1 MIVTNINS
9 KDLETYASLHPQFA
23 KAFGEMKRILECGAE
38 DGKIVLDGDSL
49 FINVQSYTSKP
60 ESDCGFEAHKKYIDI
75 QLILEGE
82 EIIGYESADKL
93 TLTKEYDGSA
103 DYMLY
108 ALNGEYDKVRLTR
121 GDFVI
126 LFTEEPHAPA
136 IAADTPAPVRKA
148 VVKVLAEE

>member
-1 MIVTNINS
+1 MIVSNINS
-9 KDLETYASLHPQFA
+9 KELRSYASLHPQFA
-23 KAFGEMKRILECGAE
+23 KAFEEMKRILAEGAE
-38 DGKIVLDGDSL
+38 DGKIVLEGDKL

-82 EIIGYESADKL
+82 EIIGYESEDKL
-93 TLTKEYDGSA
+93 SFTKEYDASA

-108 ALNGEYDKVRLTR
+108 ALNGEYDKIRLTR

-136 IAADTPAPVRKA
+136 IAVNTPTPVRKA
-148 VVKVLAEE
+148 VVKVLSN

>member
-1 MIVTNINS
+1 MIVANINS
-9 KDLETYASLHPQFA
+9 KDLERYASLHPQFA
-23 KAFGEMKRILECGAE
+23 KAFDEMKRILECGAE
-38 DGKIVLDGDSL
+38 DGKIVLDGDRL
-49 FINVQSYTSKP
+49 FINVQSYSSKP
-60 ESDCGFEAHKKYIDI
+60 ESDCGFEAHKRYIDI

-93 TLTKEYDGSA
+93 TVTKEYDGSA

-136 IAADTPAPVRKA
+136 IAADTPIPVRKA
-148 VVKVLAEE
+148 VVKVLAN

>member
-9 KDLETYASLHPQFA
+9 KDLECYASLHPQFA
-23 KAFGEMKRILECGAE
+23 KAFSEMKRILAEGAE
-38 DGKIVLDGDSL
+38 DGRITLDGDSL

-60 ESDCGFEAHKKYIDI
+60 ESDCGFEAHKRYIDI

-93 TLTKEYDGSA
+93 TVTKEYDGSA

-108 ALNGEYDKVRLTR
+108 ALNGEYDKIKLTR

-136 IAADTPAPVRKA
+136 IAADTPTPVRKA
-148 VVKVLAEE
+148 VVKVLSN

>member
-9 KDLETYASLHPQFA
+9 KELALYASLHPAFP
-23 KAFGEMKRILECGAE
+23 KAFAEMRRILAEGAE
-38 DGKIVLDGDSL
+38 DGRITLDGDSL

-60 ESDCGFEAHKKYIDI
+60 ESDCGFEAHKRYIDV

-82 EIIGYESADKL
+82 EIIGYESADRL
-93 TLTKEYDGSA
+93 TLTREYDESA

-108 ALNGEYDKVRLTR
+108 ALGGEYDKIRLTR

-126 LFTEEPHAPA
+126 LFAEEPHAPA

-148 VVKVLAEE
+148 VVKILK

>member
-9 KDLETYASLHPQFA
+9 KDLERYASLHPRFA
-23 KAFGEMKRILECGAE
+23 KAFDEMKRILAEGAE

-93 TLTKEYDGSA
+93 TVTKEYDGSA

-136 IAADTPAPVRKA
+136 IAADAPIPVRKA
-148 VVKVLAEE
+148 VVKVLAN

>member
-1 MIVTNINS
+1 MIVANINS
-9 KDLETYASLHPQFA
+9 KELRSYASLHPQFA
-23 KAFGEMKRILECGAE
+23 KAFEEMKRILAEGAE
-38 DGKIVLDGDSL
+38 DGKIVLDGDKL

-60 ESDCGFEAHKKYIDI
+60 ESDCGFEAHKRYIDI

-93 TLTKEYDGSA
+93 KVTKEYDESA

-108 ALNGEYDKVRLTR
+108 ALNGEYDKIRLTR

-136 IAADTPAPVRKA
+136 IAADAPAPVRKA
-148 VVKVLAEE
+148 VVKVLSN

>member
-1 MIVTNINS
+1 MIVANINS
-9 KDLETYASLHPQFA
+9 KDLERYASLHPQFA
-23 KAFGEMKRILECGAE
+23 RAFDEMKRILAEGAE
-38 DGKIVLDGDSL
+38 DGKIVLDGDKL

-60 ESDCGFEAHKKYIDI
+60 ESDCGFEAHKRYIDI

-93 TLTKEYDGSA
+93 TLTKEYDESA

-126 LFTEEPHAPA
+126 LFAEEPHAPA
-136 IAADTPAPVRKA
+136 IAADTPTPVRKA
-148 VVKVLAEE
+148 VVKVLAN

>member
-1 MIVTNINS
+1 MIVANINS
-9 KDLETYASLHPQFA
+9 KELSAYATLHPAFT
-23 KAFGEMKRILECGAE
+23 KAFDEMKRILAEGAE
-38 DGKIVLDGDSL
+38 DGKIVLDGDKL

-82 EIIGYESADKL
+82 EIIGYESEDKL
-93 TLTKEYDGSA
+93 TLTKEYDESA

-108 ALNGEYDKVRLTR
+108 LLNGEYDKIRLTR

-126 LFTEEPHAPA
+126 LFSEEPHAPA
-136 IAADTPAPVRKA
+136 IAANTPTPVRKA
-148 VVKVLAEE
+148 VVKVLSN

>member
-9 KDLETYASLHPQFA
+9 KELALYASLHPAFP
-23 KAFGEMKRILECGAE
+23 KAFAEMRRILAEGAE
-38 DGKIVLDGDSL
+38 DGRITLDGDKL

-82 EIIGYESADKL
+82 EIIGYESADRL
-93 TLTKEYDGSA
+93 TLTREYDESA

-108 ALNGEYDKVRLTR
+108 ALGGEYDKIRLTR

-126 LFTEEPHAPA
+126 LFAGEPHAPA

-148 VVKVLAEE
+148 VVKVLAN

>member
-9 KDLETYASLHPQFA
+9 KELSAYATLHHAFA
-23 KAFGEMKRILECGAE
+23 KAFYEMKRILAEGAE
-38 DGKIVLDGDSL
+38 DGKIVLDGDKL

-82 EIIGYESADKL
+82 EIIGYESEDKL
-93 TLTKEYDGSA
+93 SLTKEYDESA

-108 ALNGEYDKVRLTR
+108 APNVEYDKIRLTR

-126 LFTEEPHAPA
+126 LFSEEPHAPA
-136 IAADTPAPVRKA
+136 IAANTPAPVRKA
-148 VVKVLAEE
+148 VVKILK

>member
-1 MIVTNINS
+1 MIVANINS
-9 KDLETYASLHPQFA
+9 KELSAYATLHPAFT
-23 KAFGEMKRILECGAE
+23 KAFDEMNRILTEGAE
-38 DGKIVLDGDSL
+38 DGKIVLDGDKL

-82 EIIGYESADKL
+82 EIIGYESEDKL
-93 TLTKEYDGSA
+93 SLTKEYDESA

-108 ALNGEYDKVRLTR
+108 SLNGEYDKIRLTR

-136 IAADTPAPVRKA
+136 IAANTPAHVRKA
-148 VVKVLAEE
+148 VVKILK

>member
-1 MIVTNINS
+1 MIVANINS
-9 KDLETYASLHPQFA
+9 KELRSYASLHPQFA
-23 KAFGEMKRILECGAE
+23 KAFGEMKRILAEGAE

-49 FINVQSYTSKP
+49 FINVQSYSSKP

-93 TLTKEYDGSA
+93 TVTKEYDGSA

-108 ALNGEYDKVRLTR
+108 ALNGEYDKIRLTR

-136 IAADTPAPVRKA
+136 IAADTPIPVRKA
-148 VVKVLAEE
+148 VVKVLAN